1 MEDLMNEISVPKQ
14 APSIITV
21 IGVGGAGGN
30 ALNHMW
36 KMGIKDVNFL
46 ACNTDAKALNNLDIP
61 DNCKIVMGPGLG
73 AGNDPSR
80 GRELAMEAIDEV
92 EQYLVAHNTKMVF
105 IAAGMGG
112 GTGTG
117 ASPVIA
123 KLANKMGLLTVA
135 IVTSPLLMEGPMRFE
150 QAARGIEELR
160 EYADSLLV
168 INNDSIRDMYGKLP
182 VTKAF
187 GKADDILAAATKA
200 IAELITVET
209 SYMRVDF
216 ADLERVMRGSGRAH
230 MGVAS
235 AEGEGRALEAA
246 RRSLCSPLLNSNLIS
261 GAKKILLNISAA
273 NVDDISYDEALEVL
287 NYIQSYASCKDE
299 NGYEH
304 RADIIWGLSNKPLNE
319 GQMEVVVVA
328 TGFNEDNSAIQHKPF
343 VVNPIPNVE
352 IFPEDDEPVFEPS
365 VDPLSP
371 KSADSL
377 PPKPAAAPEPR
388 IVPRESNVP
397 AVLERKPSKYANI
410 EAELRIP
417 SYKRRNM
424 EFVVQSGGAHRR
436 KQELHEEEE
445 STTTTTMADNDPK
458 LFG

>member
-1 MEDLMNEISVPKQ
+1 MNEISVPKQ

-235 AEGEGRALEAA
+235 ADGEDRAREAA
-246 RRSLCSPLLNSNLIS
+246 RRSLCSPLLNRSLIS
-261 GAKKILLNISAA
+261 GAKKILLNVAA
-273 NVDDISYDEALEVL
+273 SSIDDISYEEGMEVL
-287 NYIQSYASCKDE
+287 NYIQDYASYKDE
-299 NGYEH
+299 NGVEH
-304 RADIIWGLSNKPLNE
+304 NADIIWGVSSKPLPD
-319 GQMEVVVVA
+319 GVLEVVVVA
-328 TGFNEDNSAIQHKPF
+328 TGFT
-343 VVNPIPNVE
+343 
-352 IFPEDDEPVFEPS
+352 DDEVPSFKDEEFEPNP
-365 VDPLSP
+365 DDFTIEP
-371 KSADSL
+371 AL
-377 PPKPAAAPEPR
+377 PPVKESRPLVAEPPRPDAA
-388 IVPRESNVP
+388 
-397 AVLERKPSKYANI
+397 AVLERKPSRYDNI
-410 EAELRIP
+410 EKELRVP
-417 SYKRRNM
+417 SYVRRADVKLVTDN
-424 EFVVQSGGAHRR
+424 SATR
-436 KQELHEEEE
+436 KEVY
-445 STTTTTMADNDPK
+445 NDHAAERGETDEAK
-458 LFG
+458 LF

>member
-436 KQELHEEEE
+436 KQELHEEE
-445 STTTTTMADNDPK
+445 STTPTTMADNDPK